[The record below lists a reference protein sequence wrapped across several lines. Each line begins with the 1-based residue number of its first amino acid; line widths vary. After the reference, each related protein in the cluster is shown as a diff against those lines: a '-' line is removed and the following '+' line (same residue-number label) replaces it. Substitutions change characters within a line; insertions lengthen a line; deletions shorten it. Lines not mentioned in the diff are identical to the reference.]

1 MKTAEISGI
10 VINYLL
16 ENRDA
21 FNDAEVNMILSNM
34 NLEDTFY
41 SIPNIVLQ
49 LYDELG
55 ILPDDINSYKAFSE
69 LINEQFDIKDKN
81 IVEIGGGVLPRLGKR
96 LSLMQDRGTVT
107 VYDPNLY
114 LNKAYYPNLKLIKRK
129 FFPITNVDMANV
141 LVGLLPCGSSSSIIK
156 SAIKHNKDFMIALCD
171 SCNYLEYFDGYEED
185 PDWPNNFIMQTAQ
198 AIEEN
203 NMGKLK
209 VKHLKE
215 VGLQYPIIYN
225 DRG

>member
-1 MKTAEISGI
+1 MNAAERSSV

-16 ENRDA
+16 ENIDI
-21 FNDAEVNMILSNM
+21 FSDTDINIILSNM
-34 NLEDTFY
+34 NIEDTLY
-41 SIPNIVLQ
+41 SIPNVVLQ

-55 ILPDDINSYKAFSE
+55 ILPDEINSYKAFSK
-69 LINEQFDIKDKN
+69 LINEQFNIKDKN
-81 IVEIGGGVLPRLGKR
+81 VVEIGGGVIPRLAKR
-96 LSLMQDRGTVT
+96 LSLMQDRGTVV
-107 VYDPNLY
+107 VYDPNIY

-129 FFPITNVDMANV
+129 FFPITNVDMADV

-171 SCNYLEYFDGYEED
+171 SCNYLEYFDGYEQD
-185 PDWPNNFIMQTAQ
+185 PDWPNNFINQ
-198 AIEEN
+198 AAYAVEEN

-209 VKHLKE
+209 VKRLRE